1 MATSSV
7 AALKQQ
13 TGIAKIPQ
21 TFPQMLESYKGEIEK
36 ALPRHMS
43 GDRMVRVALTAF
55 RQNTDLAKCDP
66 KSIFAAIIISSQL
79 GLEIGVL
86 GHAYLVPYKTECT
99 LIPGWRGLVDLV
111 SRAGRAT
118 VWTGAVYEGD
128 EFNYR
133 LGDSPFLDHVPA
145 GGEDT
150 FETLTHVYAIGRV
163 KGSDWPVI
171 EVWTKAKV
179 QRHRDKHNKVGAS
192 HYSYKYFE
200 AYGRKVALMQ
210 VLKYVPLSVE
220 VARAYELDQAAETGN
235 QKLTME
241 GATIEGNFT
250 APMPATPYDEKF
262 ELLCLNDAER
272 AEFLELH
279 KGKTEAEIHSELE
292 QALDR

>member
-13 TGIAKIPQ
+13 TGIDKKPI
-21 TFPQMLESYKGEIEK
+21 TFPDMLEQFKPEIAK

-43 GDRMVRVALTAF
+43 ADRMTRVALTAF
-55 RQNTDLAKCDP
+55 RQNPDIAKCTP
-66 KSIFAAIIISSQL
+66 ASIFAAIIISSQL

-86 GHAYLVPYKTECT
+86 GHAYLVPYKAECT

-111 SRAGRAT
+111 SRAGKAT

-128 EFNYR
+128 DFSYR

-145 GGEDT
+145 GGDDT
-150 FETLTHVYAIGRV
+150 FEKLTHVYAIGRV

-179 QRHRDKHNKVGAS
+179 MRHRDKHNKVGGI

-200 AYGRKVALMQ
+200 AYGRKVALLQ

-220 VARAYELDQAAETGN
+220 VARAYELEVSAEKGT
-235 QKLTME
+235 QRLTLE
-241 GATIEGNFT
+241 AATIDGNFT
-250 APMPATPYDEKF
+250 EAHGPFDSRFEKLGMDAKDAESF
-262 ELLCLNDAER
+262 LAENDA
-272 AEFLELH
+272 
-279 KGKTEAEIHSELE
+279 KSEAEII
-292 QALDR
+292 AMLDEWIAKK